1 MPTVGSTSSSS
12 NTTNQS
18 TTTDRYDSLDTKAF
32 LRLMVTE
39 LQNQDPLEPMD
50 SSQIIDQIASIR
62 AIQSNDKL
70 SNTLDAT
77 LLGQNL
83 FTASGLIG
91 KTISGL
97 SSDAKRVTG
106 TVDRVEVAN
115 GVATLYVGDDAI
127 SMKNITEIKS
137 TSTSE
142 S

>member
-18 TTTDRYDSLDTKAF
+18 TGKDRYDSLDTKAF
-32 LRLMVTE
+32 LRLMVAE

-70 SNTLDAT
+70 SDTLDAT

-97 SSDAKRVTG
+97 SSDAERVTG

-115 GVATLYVGDDAI
+115 GVATLYIGDDAV

-137 TSTSE
+137 TSASE

>member
-1 MPTVGSTSSSS
+1 MSTVGSTSSSS

-18 TTTDRYDSLDTKAF
+18 TGTDRYDSLDTKAF
-32 LRLMVTE
+32 LQLMVAE

-97 SSDAKRVTG
+97 SSDAERVTG
-106 TVDRVEVAN
+106 TVDRVEVAD
-115 GVATLYVGDDAI
+115 GVATLYIGDDAI
-127 SMKNITEIKS
+127 TMENITEIKS

>member
-1 MPTVGSTSSSS
+1 MSTVGSTSSSS

-18 TTTDRYDSLDTKAF
+18 TGTDRYDSLDTKAF
-32 LRLMVTE
+32 LQLMVAE

-91 KTISGL
+91 KAISGL
-97 SSDAKRVTG
+97 SNDAEEVTG
-106 TVDRVEVAN
+106 TVDRVEVAD
-115 GVATLYVGDDAI
+115 GVATLYIGDDAI